1 MHNILSKDM
10 VAEWGLGALP
20 EIKQV
25 EMVDRIGRLLYQAI
39 LVRSL
44 DILSEKEQE
53 EFDLLLDEDSTT
65 PQDVLAFLASKIPTF
80 EQMRQEE
87 VAKLKEDLLVPVPT
101 LP

>member
-10 VAEWGLGALP
+10 VAEWGLSNLP

-44 DILSEKEQE
+44 DILSEKEQT
-53 EFDLLLDEDSTT
+53 EFDALLDQDKTT
-65 PQDVLAFLASKIPTF
+65 PQDVLKFLASKIPTF